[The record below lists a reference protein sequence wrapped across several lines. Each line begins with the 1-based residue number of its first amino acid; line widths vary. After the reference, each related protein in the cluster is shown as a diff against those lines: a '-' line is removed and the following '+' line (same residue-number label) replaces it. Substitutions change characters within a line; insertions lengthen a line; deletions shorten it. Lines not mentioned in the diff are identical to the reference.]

1 MLQLLHME
9 SVCICGSL
17 NIQNYHYY
25 LYITMVILI
34 TQIVSLN
41 IKIMLIQE
49 YFDSALLLLT
59 GLVATVL
66 FLGDSFADQCMSDL
80 KEVTLYLN

>member
-1 MLQLLHME
+1 M
-9 SVCICGSL
+9 G
-17 NIQNYHYY
+17 
-25 LYITMVILI
+25 ILI
-34 TQIVSLN
+34 TQMERLN

-49 YFDSALLLLT
+49 YLDSALLLLT

-66 FLGDSFADQCMSDL
+66 FLEDPGSFADQYMSDL

>member
-1 MLQLLHME
+1 M
-9 SVCICGSL
+9 G
-17 NIQNYHYY
+17 
-25 LYITMVILI
+25 ILI
-34 TQIVSLN
+34 TRIESLN

-66 FLGDSFADQCMSDL
+66 FLGDPGSFADQYISDL
-80 KEVTLYLN
+80 KEVTQYLNWCRQAYNPVPLLWIGT